1 MPRGVRKTVSTE
13 EQLRKINEQI
23 AALQEQREQLLEKK
37 KDGDSKKLVE
47 FLAENQ
53 INFEDAKR
61 YLTTAIAAS
70 KESSEATQV

>member
-1 MPRGVRKTVSTE
+1 MPRGVRKVISSE
-13 EQLRKINEQI
+13 ERLRKIDEQI

-37 KDGDSKKLVE
+37 KDSDAKKLVD

-53 INFEDAKR
+53 ITFEDAER
-61 YLTTAIAAS
+61 YLTTVIAAS

>member
-1 MPRGVRKTVSTE
+1 MPRGVRKVISSE
-13 EQLRKINEQI
+13 ERLRKIDEQI

-37 KDGDSKKLVE
+37 KDSDAKKLVD

-53 INFEDAKR
+53 ITFEDAER